1 MQQEFLRR
9 KGKNGRHSGVD
20 LFSSRIVCGQC
31 GAYYGAKVWHSR
43 EARYR
48 RVIFRCN
55 RKYEAGRKCT
65 TPHVTEEQLKV
76 LFTAALNKLIACREE
91 ILSGIENAAGEVFDT
106 TGLEAERSRLLG
118 EMDLLSDKMQAAINE
133 NARVALDQK
142 EYQKRYDEL
151 AERYAQ
157 AKKKH
162 DDVAAKISNVMSAR
176 VASQQYVA
184 TLRSIDMPI
193 AEFSPELWGTLLD
206 HATVYSA
213 DDIRFT
219 FRNWVEIRA

>member
-1 MQQEFLRR
+1 MRTFHER
-9 KGKNGRHSGVD
+9 
-20 LFSSRIVCGQC
+20 
-31 GAYYGAKVWHSR
+31 
-43 EARYR
+43 
-48 RVIFRCN
+48 
-55 RKYEAGRKCT
+55 CT

-142 EYQKRYDEL
+142 EYQKRYDKL

-219 FRNWVEIRA
+219 FRNGVEIRA